1 MFSRRSGVFI
11 FGGVTTIAVG
21 RLFGLLEL
29 FIMGTALIMCVL
41 VAFLLVTTQKPN
53 IEIKRV
59 VNPLS
64 PEAGQVIH
72 VELNLLTSSRVPAC
86 EVHEATENSGRVDIS
101 LAPLPSGQVAQ
112 VSYQIATQRRGGLVL
127 GPAIVEV
134 ADPLGLSRRST
145 NLGLSTNITVYPRSV
160 DIKIADPKTDSG
172 ELIDAMKRAMR
183 YQPTSSE
190 FHSMREY
197 SIGDDPRRINWKVS
211 AKRDDLVVNE
221 YETEIAIDTHIT
233 LDTRTSSY
241 STEGFERAVSIAA
254 SFARSIAN
262 QNVED
267 FAKVS
272 ISCGSQDFSVTTP
285 SDAMQVLKTLAEI
298 DMSDK
303 DSSHIATRKSGQLKV
318 DIMISG
324 NPDTQWIETTWKQ
337 CGSAQIVVVVMC
349 DKSSSAQNLPSH
361 WFVLACP
368 QLDKFAESWNLLSA
382 PSAEYFV

>member
-41 VAFLLVTTQKPN
+41 VALLLVTTQKPN

-64 PEAGQVIH
+64 PEAGQLIQ

-86 EVHEATENSGRVDIS
+86 EVHEAIENGGRVDIS

-134 ADPLGLSRRST
+134 ADPLGLSRRSK
-145 NLGLSTNITVYPRSV
+145 NLGLSTTITVYPRSV

-190 FHSMREY
+190 FRSMREY

-211 AKRDDLVVNE
+211 AKREDLVVNE
-221 YETEIAIDTHIT
+221 YETEIAIDTYIT
-233 LDTRTSSY
+233 LDTRTRSY
-241 STEGFERAVSIAA
+241 STEGFERAVSVAA
-254 SFARSIAN
+254 SFAQSIAN

-267 FAKVS
+267 FTKVG
-272 ISCGSQDFSVTTP
+272 INCGSQSFAMTDP

-303 DSSHIATRKSGQLKV
+303 DSSHISTRKSGQLKV

-337 CGSAQIVVVVMC
+337 CGSARIVVVILC
-349 DKSSSAQNLPSH
+349 DKSSSAENLPSH

-368 QLDKFAESWNLLSA
+368 QLDKFAESWSHLSS